1 MSMLELPRKILIAE
15 DDPNDLELVRLAL
28 EGFALTSHMDVVHDG
43 EQTLHYLLGQSGQA
57 PTQPLPRLLLLDLKL
72 PKINGIQVLHAIRNH
87 PRTRQLVVV
96 VMTSS
101 QEDQDL
107 NACYGLG
114 VNSYVVKPLEA
125 QQFATVAQQVGLYW
139 MTLNRPPLAV

>member
-1 MSMLELPRKILIAE
+1 MELPRKILIAE

-28 EGFALTSHMDVVHDG
+28 GLDLTSRMDVVHDG
-43 EQTLHYLLGQSGQA
+43 EQTLHYLLGQPGQA

-125 QQFATVAQQVGLYW
+125 QQFAAVAQQVGLYW